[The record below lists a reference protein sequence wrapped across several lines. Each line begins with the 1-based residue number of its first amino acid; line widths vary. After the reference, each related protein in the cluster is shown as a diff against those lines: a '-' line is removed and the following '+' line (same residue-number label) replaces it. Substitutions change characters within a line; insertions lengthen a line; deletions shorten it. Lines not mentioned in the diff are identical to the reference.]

1 MNLAQGI
8 SLCSYLLLMDVLT
21 FFLTTVGS
29 LDSSMNLANDI
40 FYIGILVD
48 SFCNVLIL

>member
-8 SLCSYLLLMDVLT
+8 SLCSYLHLIDV
-21 FFLTTVGS
+21 LTTVGS

-40 FYIGILVD
+40 FYIGILMD
-48 SFCNVLIL
+48 RFRNVLIL